1 MTFEIVFLRKIPPRI
16 FSEFFGQKSDRE
28 EKIALYTSFLF
39 WEGFLQ
45 ILPEISEKI
54 PKQDKEDPEWKLVKA
69 LSIGLISV

>member
-1 MTFEIVFLRKIPPRI
+1 M
-16 FSEFFGQKSDRE
+16 
-28 EKIALYTSFLF
+28 ALYTSFLF

-45 ILPEISEKI
+45 ILPEIAEKI